1 MSKKAL
7 WIEAIV
13 FLAFIFAFFILNTA
27 LPDREFSEQENRSLQ
42 QRPAFSFDELF
53 SGQYTKDFEAYTT
66 DQFTLRDEWITL
78 KAASELALGK
88 RQNNGMFLCDGG
100 TIIEPYEAPEDGK
113 LEANMEALNKLV
125 ANTDADVYFAL
136 IPGKSDIWA
145 HMLPQNAPRDS
156 EKAAIDYCYSLSDA
170 VNVDIYGKLE
180 EHSSEYIYYRTDHH
194 WTTHGA
200 YLAYEQFCALKGLTP
215 FDPSAEQT
223 VEVPDFYGTHYSAT
237 RFWNAEPDTI
247 TYYSLDNPM
256 TIYQL
261 TGEASFEPV
270 ETVQLMDPD
279 KLETQD
285 KYGAFLHGNNG
296 YSVIEGDGEGSI
308 LVVKDSY
315 GNCFVPYLT
324 KNYAKIGVVD
334 FRDFHYGLDTTI
346 EKEGYDQILILY
358 NFQTFMSDRDVI
370 NLIRPSTLQ

>member
-180 EHSSEYIYYRTDHH
+180 EHSGEYIYYRTDHH
-194 WTTHGA
+194 WTTLGA
-200 YLAYEQFCALKGLTP
+200 YYGFSALAESMGLDCP
-215 FDPSAEQT
+215 DISEYSGRET
-223 VEVPDFYGTHYSAT
+223 VSEEFYGTSWSSSG
-237 RFWNAEPDTI
+237 FSWVEPDSMEIFVTEPEGLEI
-247 TYYSLDNPM
+247 TNYPQGS
-256 TIYQL
+256 
-261 TGEASFEPV
+261 PV
-270 ETVQLMDPD
+270 EGQLYDWSR
-279 KLETQD
+279 LEVKD
-285 KYGAFLHGNNG
+285 KYSFFYGGNTPLLEIETGVEGAPSLL
-296 YSVIEGDGEGSI
+296 I
-308 LVVKDSY
+308 LRDSY
-315 GNCFVPYLT
+315 MDSLSPFLL
-324 KNYAKIGVVD
+324 ASHSRI
-334 FRDFHYGLDTTI
+334 HILDLRYYRASLSDYI
-346 EKEGYDQILILY
+346 AQNGFDDVLVCYSID
-358 NFQTFMSDRDVI
+358 NF
-370 NLIRPSTLQ
+370 STDSNIFLLGR

>member
-194 WTTHGA
+194 WTTLGA
-200 YLAYEQFCALKGLTP
+200 YYGFSALAESMGLDCP
-215 FDPSAEQT
+215 DISEYSGRET
-223 VEVPDFYGTHYSAT
+223 VSEEFYGTSWSSSG
-237 RFWNAEPDTI
+237 FSWVEPDSMEIFVTEPEGLEI
-247 TYYSLDNPM
+247 TNYPQGS
-256 TIYQL
+256 
-261 TGEASFEPV
+261 PV
-270 ETVQLMDPD
+270 EGQLYDWSR
-279 KLETQD
+279 LEVKD
-285 KYGAFLHGNNG
+285 KYSFFYGGNTPLLEIETGVEGAPSLLILRDSYMDSLSPFLLEG
-296 YSVIEGDGEGSI
+296 YSRIHILDLRYYRASLSDYIAQNGFDDVLVCYSI
-308 LVVKDSY
+308 DNFSTDSNIFLL
-315 GNCFVPYLT
+315 G
-324 KNYAKIGVVD
+324 
-334 FRDFHYGLDTTI
+334 R
-346 EKEGYDQILILY
+346 
-358 NFQTFMSDRDVI
+358 
-370 NLIRPSTLQ
+370 

>member
-53 SGQYTKDFEAYTT
+53 SGQYTKDFETYTT

-180 EHSSEYIYYRTDHH
+180 EHSGEYIYYRTDHH
-194 WTTHGA
+194 WTTLGA
-200 YLAYEQFCALKGLTP
+200 YYGFSALAESMGLDCP
-215 FDPSAEQT
+215 DISEYGGRET
-223 VEVPDFYGTHYSAT
+223 VSEEFYGTSWSSSG
-237 RFWNAEPDTI
+237 FSWVEPDSMEIFVTEPEGLEI
-247 TYYSLDNPM
+247 TNYPQGS
-256 TIYQL
+256 
-261 TGEASFEPV
+261 PV
-270 ETVQLMDPD
+270 EGQLYDWSR
-279 KLETQD
+279 LEVKD
-285 KYGAFLHGNNG
+285 KYSFFYGGNTPLLEIETGVEGAPSLL
-296 YSVIEGDGEGSI
+296 I
-308 LVVKDSY
+308 LRDSY
-315 GNCFVPYLT
+315 MDSLSPFLLESYSR
-324 KNYAKIGVVD
+324 I
-334 FRDFHYGLDTTI
+334 HILDLRYYRASLSDYIAQNGFDDVLVCYSIDNFST
-346 EKEGYDQILILY
+346 DSNILLLG
-358 NFQTFMSDRDVI
+358 R
-370 NLIRPSTLQ
+370 

>member
-156 EKAAIDYCYSLSDA
+156 EKAAIDYCYSLSDT
-170 VNVDIYGKLE
+170 VNVDIYGALE
-180 EHSSEYIYYRTDHH
+180 AHSGEYIYYRTDHH
-194 WTTHGA
+194 WTTLGA
-200 YLAYEQFCALKGLTP
+200 YYGFSALAESMGLDCP
-215 FDPSAEQT
+215 DISEYGGRET
-223 VEVPDFYGTHYSAT
+223 VSEEFYGTSWSSSG
-237 RFWNAEPDTI
+237 FSWVEPDSMEIFVTEPEGLEI
-247 TYYSLDNPM
+247 TNYPQGS
-256 TIYQL
+256 
-261 TGEASFEPV
+261 PV
-270 ETVQLMDPD
+270 EGQLYDWSR
-279 KLETQD
+279 LEVKD
-285 KYGAFLHGNNG
+285 KYSFFYGGNTPLLEIETGVEGAPSLLILRDSYMDSLSPFLLEG
-296 YSVIEGDGEGSI
+296 YSRIHILDLRYYRASLSDYIAQNGFDDVLVCYSI
-308 LVVKDSY
+308 DNFSTDSNIFLL
-315 GNCFVPYLT
+315 G
-324 KNYAKIGVVD
+324 
-334 FRDFHYGLDTTI
+334 R
-346 EKEGYDQILILY
+346 
-358 NFQTFMSDRDVI
+358 
-370 NLIRPSTLQ
+370 

>member
-170 VNVDIYGKLE
+170 VNVDIYSALE
-180 EHSSEYIYYRTDHH
+180 AHSSEYVYYRTDHH
-194 WTTHGA
+194 WTTLGA
-200 YLAYEQFCALKGLTP
+200 YYGFSALAESMGLDCP
-215 FDPSAEQT
+215 DISEYGGRET
-223 VEVPDFYGTHYSAT
+223 VSEEFYGTSWSSSG
-237 RFWNAEPDTI
+237 FSWVEPDSMEIFVTEPEGLEI
-247 TYYSLDNPM
+247 TNYPQGS
-256 TIYQL
+256 
-261 TGEASFEPV
+261 PV
-270 ETVQLMDPD
+270 EGQLYDWSR
-279 KLETQD
+279 LEVKD
-285 KYGAFLHGNNG
+285 KYSFFYGGNTPLLE
-296 YSVIEGDGEGSI
+296 IETGVEDAPSLLI
-308 LVVKDSY
+308 LRDSY
-315 GNCFVPYLT
+315 MDSLSPFLLASYSR
-324 KNYAKIGVVD
+324 I
-334 FRDFHYGLDTTI
+334 HILDLRYYRASLSDYI
-346 EKEGYDQILILY
+346 AQNGFDDVLVCYSID
-358 NFQTFMSDRDVI
+358 NF
-370 NLIRPSTLQ
+370 STDSNIFLLGR

>member
-180 EHSSEYIYYRTDHH
+180 EHSGEYIYYRTDHH
-194 WTTHGA
+194 WTTLGA
-200 YLAYEQFCALKGLTP
+200 YYGFSALAESMGLDCP
-215 FDPSAEQT
+215 DISEYGWRET
-223 VEVPDFYGTHYSAT
+223 VSEEFYGTSWSSSG
-237 RFWNAEPDTI
+237 FSWVEPDSMEIFVTEPEGLEI
-247 TYYSLDNPM
+247 TNYPQGS
-256 TIYQL
+256 
-261 TGEASFEPV
+261 PV
-270 ETVQLMDPD
+270 EGQLYDWSR
-279 KLETQD
+279 LEVKD
-285 KYGAFLHGNNG
+285 KYSFFYGGNTPLLE
-296 YSVIEGDGEGSI
+296 IETGVEDAPSLLI
-308 LVVKDSY
+308 LRDSY
-315 GNCFVPYLT
+315 MDSLSPFLLESYSR
-324 KNYAKIGVVD
+324 I
-334 FRDFHYGLDTTI
+334 HILDLRYYRASLSDYI
-346 EKEGYDQILILY
+346 AQNGFDDVLVCYSID
-358 NFQTFMSDRDVI
+358 NF
-370 NLIRPSTLQ
+370 STDSNIFLLGR

>member
-180 EHSSEYIYYRTDHH
+180 EHSGEYIYYRTDHH
-194 WTTHGA
+194 WTTLGA
-200 YLAYEQFCALKGLTP
+200 YYGFSALAESMGLDCP
-215 FDPSAEQT
+215 DISEYGGRET
-223 VEVPDFYGTHYSAT
+223 VSEDFYGTSWSSSG
-237 RFWNAEPDTI
+237 FSWVEPDSMEIFVTEPEGLEI
-247 TYYSLDNPM
+247 TNYPQGS
-256 TIYQL
+256 
-261 TGEASFEPV
+261 PV
-270 ETVQLMDPD
+270 EGQLYDWSR
-279 KLETQD
+279 LEVKD
-285 KYGAFLHGNNG
+285 KYSFFYGGNTPLLEIETGVEGAPSLL
-296 YSVIEGDGEGSI
+296 I
-308 LVVKDSY
+308 LRDSY
-315 GNCFVPYLT
+315 MDSLSPFLLESYSR
-324 KNYAKIGVVD
+324 I
-334 FRDFHYGLDTTI
+334 HILDLRYYRASLSDYI
-346 EKEGYDQILILY
+346 AQNGFDDVLVCYSID
-358 NFQTFMSDRDVI
+358 NF
-370 NLIRPSTLQ
+370 STDSNIFLLGR

>member
-125 ANTDADVYFAL
+125 ANTDAEVYFAL

-194 WTTHGA
+194 WTTLGA
-200 YLAYEQFCALKGLTP
+200 YYGFSALAESMGLDCP
-215 FDPSAEQT
+215 DISEYGGRET
-223 VEVPDFYGTHYSAT
+223 VSEEFYGTSWSSSG
-237 RFWNAEPDTI
+237 FSWVEPDSMEIFVTEPEGLEI
-247 TYYSLDNPM
+247 TNYPQGS
-256 TIYQL
+256 
-261 TGEASFEPV
+261 PV
-270 ETVQLMDPD
+270 EGQLYDWSR
-279 KLETQD
+279 LEVKD
-285 KYGAFLHGNNG
+285 KYSFFYGGNTPLLEIETGVEGAPSLLILRDSYMDSLSPFLLEG
-296 YSVIEGDGEGSI
+296 YSRIHILDLRYYRASLSDYIDQNGFDDVLVCYSI
-308 LVVKDSY
+308 DNFSTDSNIFLL
-315 GNCFVPYLT
+315 G
-324 KNYAKIGVVD
+324 
-334 FRDFHYGLDTTI
+334 R
-346 EKEGYDQILILY
+346 
-358 NFQTFMSDRDVI
+358 
-370 NLIRPSTLQ
+370 

>member
-27 LPDREFSEQENRSLQ
+27 LPHREFSEQENRSLQ

-180 EHSSEYIYYRTDHH
+180 EHSGEYIYYRTDHH
-194 WTTHGA
+194 WTTLGA
-200 YLAYEQFCALKGLTP
+200 YYGFSALAESMGLDCP
-215 FDPSAEQT
+215 DISEYSGRET
-223 VEVPDFYGTHYSAT
+223 VSEEFYGTSWSSSG
-237 RFWNAEPDTI
+237 FSWVEPDSMEIFVMEPEGLEI
-247 TYYSLDNPM
+247 TNYPQGS
-256 TIYQL
+256 
-261 TGEASFEPV
+261 PV
-270 ETVQLMDPD
+270 EGQLYDWSR
-279 KLETQD
+279 LEVKD
-285 KYGAFLHGNNG
+285 KYSFFYGGNTPLLE
-296 YSVIEGDGEGSI
+296 IETGVEDAPSLLI
-308 LVVKDSY
+308 LRDSY
-315 GNCFVPYLT
+315 MDSLSPFLLASYSR
-324 KNYAKIGVVD
+324 I
-334 FRDFHYGLDTTI
+334 HILDLRYYRASLSDYI
-346 EKEGYDQILILY
+346 AQNGFDDVLVCYSID
-358 NFQTFMSDRDVI
+358 NF
-370 NLIRPSTLQ
+370 STDSNIFLLGR

>member
-53 SGQYTKDFEAYTT
+53 SGQYTKDFETYTT

-100 TIIEPYEAPEDGK
+100 AIIEPYEAPEDGK

-180 EHSSEYIYYRTDHH
+180 EHSGEYIYYRTDHH
-194 WTTHGA
+194 WTTLGA
-200 YLAYEQFCALKGLTP
+200 YYGFSALAESMGLDCP
-215 FDPSAEQT
+215 DISEYGGRET
-223 VEVPDFYGTHYSAT
+223 VSEEFYGTSWSSSG
-237 RFWNAEPDTI
+237 FSWVEPDSMEIFVTEPEGLEI
-247 TYYSLDNPM
+247 TNYPQGS
-256 TIYQL
+256 
-261 TGEASFEPV
+261 PV
-270 ETVQLMDPD
+270 EGQLYDWSR
-279 KLETQD
+279 LEVKD
-285 KYGAFLHGNNG
+285 KYSFFYGGNTPLLE
-296 YSVIEGDGEGSI
+296 IETGVEDAPSLLI
-308 LVVKDSY
+308 LRDSY
-315 GNCFVPYLT
+315 MDSLSPFLLASYSR
-324 KNYAKIGVVD
+324 I
-334 FRDFHYGLDTTI
+334 HILDLRYYRASLSDYI
-346 EKEGYDQILILY
+346 AQNGFDDVLVCYSID
-358 NFQTFMSDRDVI
+358 NF
-370 NLIRPSTLQ
+370 STDSNIFLLGR

>member
-42 QRPAFSFDELF
+42 QRPPFSFDELF

-170 VNVDIYGKLE
+170 VNVDIYSALE
-180 EHSSEYIYYRTDHH
+180 AHSSEYVYYRTDHH
-194 WTTHGA
+194 WTTLGA
-200 YLAYEQFCALKGLTP
+200 YYGFSALAESMGLDCP
-215 FDPSAEQT
+215 DICEYGGRET
-223 VEVPDFYGTHYSAT
+223 VSEEFYGTSWSSSG
-237 RFWNAEPDTI
+237 FSWVEPDSMEIFVTEPEGLEI
-247 TYYSLDNPM
+247 TNYPQGS
-256 TIYQL
+256 
-261 TGEASFEPV
+261 PV
-270 ETVQLMDPD
+270 EGQLYDWSR
-279 KLETQD
+279 LEVKD
-285 KYGAFLHGNNG
+285 KYSFFYGGNTPLLE
-296 YSVIEGDGEGSI
+296 IETGVEDAPSLLI
-308 LVVKDSY
+308 LRDSY
-315 GNCFVPYLT
+315 MDSLSPFLLASYSR
-324 KNYAKIGVVD
+324 I
-334 FRDFHYGLDTTI
+334 HILDLRYYRASLSDYI
-346 EKEGYDQILILY
+346 AQNGFDDVLVCYSID
-358 NFQTFMSDRDVI
+358 NF
-370 NLIRPSTLQ
+370 STDSNIFLLGR

>member
-136 IPGKSDIWA
+136 IPGKSDILA

-180 EHSSEYIYYRTDHH
+180 EHSGEYIYYRTDHH
-194 WTTHGA
+194 WTTLGA
-200 YLAYEQFCALKGLTP
+200 YYGFSALAESMGLDCP
-215 FDPSAEQT
+215 DISEYSGRET
-223 VEVPDFYGTHYSAT
+223 VSEEFYGTSWSSSG
-237 RFWNAEPDTI
+237 FSWVEPDSMEIFVTEPEGLEI
-247 TYYSLDNPM
+247 TNYPQGS
-256 TIYQL
+256 
-261 TGEASFEPV
+261 PV
-270 ETVQLMDPD
+270 EGQLYDWSR
-279 KLETQD
+279 LEVKD
-285 KYGAFLHGNNG
+285 KYSFFYGGNTPLLE
-296 YSVIEGDGEGSI
+296 IETGVEDAPSLLI
-308 LVVKDSY
+308 LRDSY
-315 GNCFVPYLT
+315 MDSLSPFLLESYSR
-324 KNYAKIGVVD
+324 I
-334 FRDFHYGLDTTI
+334 HILDLRYYRASLSDYI
-346 EKEGYDQILILY
+346 AQNGFDDVLVCYSID
-358 NFQTFMSDRDVI
+358 NF
-370 NLIRPSTLQ
+370 STDSNIFLLGR

>member
-53 SGQYTKDFEAYTT
+53 SGQYTKDFETYTT

-180 EHSSEYIYYRTDHH
+180 EHSGEYIYYRTDHH
-194 WTTHGA
+194 WTTLGA
-200 YLAYEQFCALKGLTP
+200 YYGFSALAESMGLDCP
-215 FDPSAEQT
+215 DISEYSGRET
-223 VEVPDFYGTHYSAT
+223 VSEEFYGTSWSSSG
-237 RFWNAEPDTI
+237 FSWVEPDSMEIFVTEPEGLEI
-247 TYYSLDNPM
+247 TNYPQGS
-256 TIYQL
+256 
-261 TGEASFEPV
+261 PV
-270 ETVQLMDPD
+270 EGQLYDWSR
-279 KLETQD
+279 LEVKD
-285 KYGAFLHGNNG
+285 KYSFFYGGNTPLLEIETGVEGAPSLL
-296 YSVIEGDGEGSI
+296 I
-308 LVVKDSY
+308 LRDSY
-315 GNCFVPYLT
+315 MDSLSPFLLASYSR
-324 KNYAKIGVVD
+324 I
-334 FRDFHYGLDTTI
+334 HILDLRYYRASLSDYI
-346 EKEGYDQILILY
+346 AQNGFDDVLVCYSID
-358 NFQTFMSDRDVI
+358 NF
-370 NLIRPSTLQ
+370 STDSNIFLLGR

>member
-53 SGQYTKDFEAYTT
+53 FSGDYTSKFETYTT

-194 WTTHGA
+194 WTTLGA
-200 YLAYEQFCALKGLTP
+200 YYGFSALAESMGLDCP
-215 FDPSAEQT
+215 DISEYGGRET
-223 VEVPDFYGTHYSAT
+223 VSEEFYGTSWSSSG
-237 RFWNAEPDTI
+237 FSWVEPDSMEIFVTEPEGLEI
-247 TYYSLDNPM
+247 TNYPQGS
-256 TIYQL
+256 
-261 TGEASFEPV
+261 PV
-270 ETVQLMDPD
+270 EGQLYDWSR
-279 KLETQD
+279 LEVKD
-285 KYGAFLHGNNG
+285 KYSFFYGGNTPLLEIETGVEGAPSLL
-296 YSVIEGDGEGSI
+296 I
-308 LVVKDSY
+308 LRDSY
-315 GNCFVPYLT
+315 MDSLSPFLLESYSR
-324 KNYAKIGVVD
+324 I
-334 FRDFHYGLDTTI
+334 HILDLRYYRASLSDYI
-346 EKEGYDQILILY
+346 DQNGFDDVLVCYSID
-358 NFQTFMSDRDVI
+358 NF
-370 NLIRPSTLQ
+370 STDSNIFLLGR

>member
-180 EHSSEYIYYRTDHH
+180 EHSGEYIYYRTDHH
-194 WTTHGA
+194 WTTLGA
-200 YLAYEQFCALKGLTP
+200 YYGFSALAESMGLDCP
-215 FDPSAEQT
+215 DISEYSGRET
-223 VEVPDFYGTHYSAT
+223 VSEEFYGTSWSSSG
-237 RFWNAEPDTI
+237 FSWVEPDSMEIFVTEPEGLEI
-247 TYYSLDNPM
+247 TNYPQGS
-256 TIYQL
+256 
-261 TGEASFEPV
+261 PV
-270 ETVQLMDPD
+270 EGQLYDWSR
-279 KLETQD
+279 LEVKD
-285 KYGAFLHGNNG
+285 KYSFFYGGNTPLLE
-296 YSVIEGDGEGSI
+296 IETGVEDAPSLLI
-308 LVVKDSY
+308 LRDSY
-315 GNCFVPYLT
+315 MDSLSPFLLESYSR
-324 KNYAKIGVVD
+324 I
-334 FRDFHYGLDTTI
+334 HILDLRYYRASLSDYI
-346 EKEGYDQILILY
+346 AQNGFDDVLVCYSID
-358 NFQTFMSDRDVI
+358 NF
-370 NLIRPSTLQ
+370 STDSNIFLLGR

>member
-42 QRPAFSFDELF
+42 QRPPFSFDELF
-53 SGQYTKDFEAYTT
+53 SGQYTKDFETYTT

-180 EHSSEYIYYRTDHH
+180 EHSGEYIYYRTDHH
-194 WTTHGA
+194 WTTLGA
-200 YLAYEQFCALKGLTP
+200 YYGFSALAESMGLDCP
-215 FDPSAEQT
+215 DISEYSGRET
-223 VEVPDFYGTHYSAT
+223 VSEEFYGTSWSSSG
-237 RFWNAEPDTI
+237 FSWVEPDSMEIFVTEPEGLEI
-247 TYYSLDNPM
+247 TNYPQGS
-256 TIYQL
+256 
-261 TGEASFEPV
+261 PV
-270 ETVQLMDPD
+270 EGQLYDWSR
-279 KLETQD
+279 LEVKD
-285 KYGAFLHGNNG
+285 KYSFFYGGNTPLLE
-296 YSVIEGDGEGSI
+296 IETGVEDAPSLLI
-308 LVVKDSY
+308 LRDSY
-315 GNCFVPYLT
+315 MDSLSPFLLESYSR
-324 KNYAKIGVVD
+324 I
-334 FRDFHYGLDTTI
+334 HILDLRYYRASLSDYI
-346 EKEGYDQILILY
+346 AQNGFDDVLVCYSID
-358 NFQTFMSDRDVI
+358 NF
-370 NLIRPSTLQ
+370 STDSNIFLLGR

>member
-53 SGQYTKDFEAYTT
+53 SGQYTKDFETYTT

-180 EHSSEYIYYRTDHH
+180 EHSGEYIYYRTDHH
-194 WTTHGA
+194 WTTLGA
-200 YLAYEQFCALKGLTP
+200 YYGFSALAESMGLDCP
-215 FDPSAEQT
+215 DISEYGGRET
-223 VEVPDFYGTHYSAT
+223 VSEEFYGTSWSSSG
-237 RFWNAEPDTI
+237 FSWVEPDSMEIFVTEPEGLEI
-247 TYYSLDNPM
+247 TNYPQGS
-256 TIYQL
+256 
-261 TGEASFEPV
+261 PV
-270 ETVQLMDPD
+270 EGQLYDWSR
-279 KLETQD
+279 LEVKD
-285 KYGAFLHGNNG
+285 KYSFFYGGNTPLLEIETGVEGAPSLL
-296 YSVIEGDGEGSI
+296 I
-308 LVVKDSY
+308 LRDSY
-315 GNCFVPYLT
+315 MDSLSPFLLASYSRIHILDLRYYRASLSDYIAQNG
-324 KNYAKIGVVD
+324 
-334 FRDFHYGLDTTI
+334 FHDVLVCYSID
-346 EKEGYDQILILY
+346 
-358 NFQTFMSDRDVI
+358 NF
-370 NLIRPSTLQ
+370 STDSNIFLLGR

>member
-42 QRPAFSFDELF
+42 QRPPFSFDELF
-53 SGQYTKDFEAYTT
+53 SGQYTKDFETYTT

-180 EHSSEYIYYRTDHH
+180 EHSGEYIYYRTDHH
-194 WTTHGA
+194 WTTLGA
-200 YLAYEQFCALKGLTP
+200 YYGFSALAESMGLDCP
-215 FDPSAEQT
+215 DISEYSGRET
-223 VEVPDFYGTHYSAT
+223 VSEEFYGTSWSSSG
-237 RFWNAEPDTI
+237 FSWVEPDSMEIFVTEPEGLEI
-247 TYYSLDNPM
+247 TNYPQGS
-256 TIYQL
+256 
-261 TGEASFEPV
+261 PV
-270 ETVQLMDPD
+270 EGQLYDWSR
-279 KLETQD
+279 LEVKD
-285 KYGAFLHGNNG
+285 KYSFFYGGNTPLLEIETGVEGAPSLL
-296 YSVIEGDGEGSI
+296 I
-308 LVVKDSY
+308 LRDSY
-315 GNCFVPYLT
+315 MDSLSPFLLASYSR
-324 KNYAKIGVVD
+324 I
-334 FRDFHYGLDTTI
+334 HILDLRYYRASLSDYI
-346 EKEGYDQILILY
+346 AQNGFDDVLVCYSID
-358 NFQTFMSDRDVI
+358 NF
-370 NLIRPSTLQ
+370 STDSNIFLLGR

>member
-42 QRPAFSFDELF
+42 QRPVFSFDELF

-194 WTTHGA
+194 WTTLGA
-200 YLAYEQFCALKGLTP
+200 YYGFSALAESMGLDCP
-215 FDPSAEQT
+215 DISEYGGRET
-223 VEVPDFYGTHYSAT
+223 VSEEFYGTSWSSSG
-237 RFWNAEPDTI
+237 FSWVEPDSMEIFVTEPEGLEI
-247 TYYSLDNPM
+247 TNYPQGS
-256 TIYQL
+256 
-261 TGEASFEPV
+261 PV
-270 ETVQLMDPD
+270 EGQLYDWSR
-279 KLETQD
+279 LEVKD
-285 KYGAFLHGNNG
+285 KYSFFYGGNTPLLE
-296 YSVIEGDGEGSI
+296 IETGVEDAPSLLI
-308 LVVKDSY
+308 LRDSY
-315 GNCFVPYLT
+315 MDSLSPFLLASYSR
-324 KNYAKIGVVD
+324 I
-334 FRDFHYGLDTTI
+334 HILDLRYYRASLSDYI
-346 EKEGYDQILILY
+346 AQNGFDDVLVCYSID
-358 NFQTFMSDRDVI
+358 NF
-370 NLIRPSTLQ
+370 STDSNIFLLGR

>member
-156 EKAAIDYCYSLSDA
+156 EKAAIDYC
-170 VNVDIYGKLE
+170 
-180 EHSSEYIYYRTDHH
+180 
-194 WTTHGA
+194 
-200 YLAYEQFCALKGLTP
+200 
-215 FDPSAEQT
+215 
-223 VEVPDFYGTHYSAT
+223 
-237 RFWNAEPDTI
+237 
-247 TYYSLDNPM
+247 
-256 TIYQL
+256 
-261 TGEASFEPV
+261 
-270 ETVQLMDPD
+270 
-279 KLETQD
+279 
-285 KYGAFLHGNNG
+285 
-296 YSVIEGDGEGSI
+296 
-308 LVVKDSY
+308 
-315 GNCFVPYLT
+315 
-324 KNYAKIGVVD
+324 
-334 FRDFHYGLDTTI
+334 
-346 EKEGYDQILILY
+346 
-358 NFQTFMSDRDVI
+358 
-370 NLIRPSTLQ
+370 

>member
-100 TIIEPYEAPEDGK
+100 TIIEPYEAPEDDK

-180 EHSSEYIYYRTDHH
+180 EHSGEYIYYRTDHH
-194 WTTHGA
+194 WTTLGA
-200 YLAYEQFCALKGLTP
+200 YYGFSALAESMGLDCP
-215 FDPSAEQT
+215 DISEYGGRET
-223 VEVPDFYGTHYSAT
+223 VSEEFYGTSWSSSG
-237 RFWNAEPDTI
+237 FSWVEPDSMEIFVTEPEGLEI
-247 TYYSLDNPM
+247 TNYPQGS
-256 TIYQL
+256 
-261 TGEASFEPV
+261 PV
-270 ETVQLMDPD
+270 EGQLYDWSR
-279 KLETQD
+279 LEVKD
-285 KYGAFLHGNNG
+285 KYSFFYGGNTPLLE
-296 YSVIEGDGEGSI
+296 IETGVEDAPSLLI
-308 LVVKDSY
+308 LRDSY
-315 GNCFVPYLT
+315 MDSLSPFLLASYSR
-324 KNYAKIGVVD
+324 I
-334 FRDFHYGLDTTI
+334 HILDLRYYRASLSDYI
-346 EKEGYDQILILY
+346 AQNGFDDVLVCYSID
-358 NFQTFMSDRDVI
+358 NF
-370 NLIRPSTLQ
+370 STDSNIFLLGR

>member
-180 EHSSEYIYYRTDHH
+180 EHSSEYVYYRTDHH
-194 WTTHGA
+194 WTTLGA
-200 YLAYEQFCALKGLTP
+200 YYGFSALAESMGLDCP
-215 FDPSAEQT
+215 DISEYSGRET
-223 VEVPDFYGTHYSAT
+223 VSEEFYGTSWSSSG
-237 RFWNAEPDTI
+237 FSWVEPDSMEIFVTEPEGLEI
-247 TYYSLDNPM
+247 TNYPQGS
-256 TIYQL
+256 
-261 TGEASFEPV
+261 PV
-270 ETVQLMDPD
+270 EGQLYDWSR
-279 KLETQD
+279 LEVKD
-285 KYGAFLHGNNG
+285 KYSFFYGGNTPLLEIETGVEGAPSLLILRDSYMDSLSPFLLEG
-296 YSVIEGDGEGSI
+296 YSRIHILDLRYYRASLSDYIAQNGFDDVLVCYSI
-308 LVVKDSY
+308 DNFSTDSNIFLL
-315 GNCFVPYLT
+315 G
-324 KNYAKIGVVD
+324 
-334 FRDFHYGLDTTI
+334 R
-346 EKEGYDQILILY
+346 
-358 NFQTFMSDRDVI
+358 
-370 NLIRPSTLQ
+370 

>member
-194 WTTHGA
+194 WTTLGA
-200 YLAYEQFCALKGLTP
+200 YYGFSALAESMGLDCP
-215 FDPSAEQT
+215 DISEYSGRET
-223 VEVPDFYGTHYSAT
+223 VSEEFYGTSWSSSG
-237 RFWNAEPDTI
+237 FSWVEPDSMEIFVTEPEGLEI
-247 TYYSLDNPM
+247 TNYPQGS
-256 TIYQL
+256 
-261 TGEASFEPV
+261 PV
-270 ETVQLMDPD
+270 EGQLYDWSR
-279 KLETQD
+279 LEVKD
-285 KYGAFLHGNNG
+285 KYSFFYGGNTPLLEIETGVEGAPSLL
-296 YSVIEGDGEGSI
+296 I
-308 LVVKDSY
+308 LRDSY
-315 GNCFVPYLT
+315 MDSLSPFLLESYSR
-324 KNYAKIGVVD
+324 I
-334 FRDFHYGLDTTI
+334 HILDLRYYRASLSDYI
-346 EKEGYDQILILY
+346 DQNGFDDVLVCYSID
-358 NFQTFMSDRDVI
+358 NF
-370 NLIRPSTLQ
+370 STDSNIFLLGR

>member
-42 QRPAFSFDELF
+42 QRPPFSFDELF
-53 SGQYTKDFEAYTT
+53 SGQYTKDFETYTT

-180 EHSSEYIYYRTDHH
+180 EHSGEYIYYRTDHH
-194 WTTHGA
+194 WTTLGA
-200 YLAYEQFCALKGLTP
+200 YYGFSALAESMGLDCP
-215 FDPSAEQT
+215 DISEYGGRET
-223 VEVPDFYGTHYSAT
+223 VSEEFYGTSWSSSG
-237 RFWNAEPDTI
+237 FSWVEPDSMEIFVTEPEGLEI
-247 TYYSLDNPM
+247 TNYPQGS
-256 TIYQL
+256 
-261 TGEASFEPV
+261 PV
-270 ETVQLMDPD
+270 EGQLYDWSR
-279 KLETQD
+279 LEVKD
-285 KYGAFLHGNNG
+285 KYSFFYGGNTPLLE
-296 YSVIEGDGEGSI
+296 IETGVEDAPSLLI
-308 LVVKDSY
+308 LRDSY
-315 GNCFVPYLT
+315 MDSLSPFLLASYSR
-324 KNYAKIGVVD
+324 I
-334 FRDFHYGLDTTI
+334 HILDLRYYRASLSDYI
-346 EKEGYDQILILY
+346 AQNGFDDVLVCYSID
-358 NFQTFMSDRDVI
+358 NF
-370 NLIRPSTLQ
+370 STDSNIFLLGR

>member
-88 RQNNGMFLCDGG
+88 QQNNGMFLCDGG

-180 EHSSEYIYYRTDHH
+180 EHSGEYIYYRTDHH
-194 WTTHGA
+194 WTTLGA
-200 YLAYEQFCALKGLTP
+200 YYGFSALAESMGLDCP
-215 FDPSAEQT
+215 DISEYSGRET
-223 VEVPDFYGTHYSAT
+223 VSEEFYGTSWSSSG
-237 RFWNAEPDTI
+237 FSWVEPDSMEIFVTEPEGLEI
-247 TYYSLDNPM
+247 TNYPQGS
-256 TIYQL
+256 
-261 TGEASFEPV
+261 PV
-270 ETVQLMDPD
+270 EGQLYDWSR
-279 KLETQD
+279 LEVKD
-285 KYGAFLHGNNG
+285 KYSFFYGGNTPLLEIETGVEGAPSLL
-296 YSVIEGDGEGSI
+296 I
-308 LVVKDSY
+308 LRDSY
-315 GNCFVPYLT
+315 MDSLSPFLLESHSR
-324 KNYAKIGVVD
+324 I
-334 FRDFHYGLDTTI
+334 HILDLRYYRASLSDYI
-346 EKEGYDQILILY
+346 DQNGFDDVLVCYSID
-358 NFQTFMSDRDVI
+358 NF
-370 NLIRPSTLQ
+370 STDSNIFLLGR

>member
-42 QRPAFSFDELF
+42 QRPPFSFDELF

-180 EHSSEYIYYRTDHH
+180 EHSGEYIYYRTDHH
-194 WTTHGA
+194 WTTLGA
-200 YLAYEQFCALKGLTP
+200 YYGFSALAESMGLDCP
-215 FDPSAEQT
+215 DISEYGGRET
-223 VEVPDFYGTHYSAT
+223 VSEEFYGTSWSSSG
-237 RFWNAEPDTI
+237 FSWVEPDSMEIFVTEPEGLEI
-247 TYYSLDNPM
+247 TNYPQGS
-256 TIYQL
+256 
-261 TGEASFEPV
+261 PV
-270 ETVQLMDPD
+270 EGQLYDWSR
-279 KLETQD
+279 LEVKD
-285 KYGAFLHGNNG
+285 KYSFFYGGNTPLLE
-296 YSVIEGDGEGSI
+296 IETGVEDAPSLLI
-308 LVVKDSY
+308 LRDSY
-315 GNCFVPYLT
+315 MDSLSPFLLASYSR
-324 KNYAKIGVVD
+324 I
-334 FRDFHYGLDTTI
+334 HILDLRYYRASLSDYI
-346 EKEGYDQILILY
+346 AQNGFDDVLVCYSID
-358 NFQTFMSDRDVI
+358 NF
-370 NLIRPSTLQ
+370 STDSNIFLLGR

>member
-170 VNVDIYGKLE
+170 VNVDIYGALE
-180 EHSSEYIYYRTDHH
+180 AHSGEYIYYRTDHH
-194 WTTHGA
+194 WTTLGA
-200 YLAYEQFCALKGLTP
+200 YYGFSALAESMGLDCP
-215 FDPSAEQT
+215 DISEYSGRET
-223 VEVPDFYGTHYSAT
+223 VSEEFYGTSWSSSG
-237 RFWNAEPDTI
+237 FSWVEPDSMEIFVTEPEGLEI
-247 TYYSLDNPM
+247 TNYPQGS
-256 TIYQL
+256 
-261 TGEASFEPV
+261 PV
-270 ETVQLMDPD
+270 EGQLYDWSR
-279 KLETQD
+279 LEVKD
-285 KYGAFLHGNNG
+285 KYSFFYGGNTPLLEIETGVEGAPSLL
-296 YSVIEGDGEGSI
+296 I
-308 LVVKDSY
+308 LRDSY
-315 GNCFVPYLT
+315 MDSLSPFLLESHSR
-324 KNYAKIGVVD
+324 I
-334 FRDFHYGLDTTI
+334 HILDLRYYRASLSDYI
-346 EKEGYDQILILY
+346 AQNGFDDVLVCYSID
-358 NFQTFMSDRDVI
+358 NFFTDSNIFLLGR
-370 NLIRPSTLQ
+370 

>member
-42 QRPAFSFDELF
+42 QRPPFSFDELF
-53 SGQYTKDFEAYTT
+53 SGQYTKDFGAYTT

-194 WTTHGA
+194 WTTLGA
-200 YLAYEQFCALKGLTP
+200 YYGFSALAESMGLDCP
-215 FDPSAEQT
+215 DISEYGGRET
-223 VEVPDFYGTHYSAT
+223 VSEDFYGTSWSSSG
-237 RFWNAEPDTI
+237 FSWVEPDSMEIFVTEPEGLEI
-247 TYYSLDNPM
+247 TNYPQGS
-256 TIYQL
+256 
-261 TGEASFEPV
+261 PV
-270 ETVQLMDPD
+270 EGQLYDWSR
-279 KLETQD
+279 LEVKD
-285 KYGAFLHGNNG
+285 KYSFFYGGNTPLLE
-296 YSVIEGDGEGSI
+296 IETGVEDAPSLLI
-308 LVVKDSY
+308 LRDSY
-315 GNCFVPYLT
+315 MDSLSPFLLESYSR
-324 KNYAKIGVVD
+324 I
-334 FRDFHYGLDTTI
+334 HILDLRYYRASLSDYI
-346 EKEGYDQILILY
+346 AQNGFDDVLVCYSID
-358 NFQTFMSDRDVI
+358 NF
-370 NLIRPSTLQ
+370 STDSNIFLLGR

>member
-180 EHSSEYIYYRTDHH
+180 EHSGEYIYYRTDHH
-194 WTTHGA
+194 WTTLGA
-200 YLAYEQFCALKGLTP
+200 YYGFSALAESMGLDCP
-215 FDPSAEQT
+215 DISEYGGRET
-223 VEVPDFYGTHYSAT
+223 VSEEFYGTSWSSSG
-237 RFWNAEPDTI
+237 FSWVEPDSMEIFVTEPEGLEI
-247 TYYSLDNPM
+247 TNYPQGS
-256 TIYQL
+256 
-261 TGEASFEPV
+261 PV
-270 ETVQLMDPD
+270 EGQLYDWRR
-279 KLETQD
+279 LEVKD
-285 KYGAFLHGNNG
+285 KYSFFYGGNTPLLEIETGVEGAPSLL
-296 YSVIEGDGEGSI
+296 I
-308 LVVKDSY
+308 LRDSY
-315 GNCFVPYLT
+315 MDSLSPFLLESYSR
-324 KNYAKIGVVD
+324 I
-334 FRDFHYGLDTTI
+334 HILDLRYYRASLSDYI
-346 EKEGYDQILILY
+346 AQNGFDDVLVCYSID
-358 NFQTFMSDRDVI
+358 NF
-370 NLIRPSTLQ
+370 STDSNIFLLGR

>member
-42 QRPAFSFDELF
+42 QRPPFSFDELF

-180 EHSSEYIYYRTDHH
+180 EHSGEYIYYRTDHH
-194 WTTHGA
+194 WTTLGA
-200 YLAYEQFCALKGLTP
+200 YYGFSALAESMGLDCP
-215 FDPSAEQT
+215 DISEYGGRET
-223 VEVPDFYGTHYSAT
+223 VSEEFYGTSWSSSG
-237 RFWNAEPDTI
+237 FSWVEPDSMEIFVTEPEGLEI
-247 TYYSLDNPM
+247 TNYPQGS
-256 TIYQL
+256 
-261 TGEASFEPV
+261 PV
-270 ETVQLMDPD
+270 EGQLYDWSR
-279 KLETQD
+279 LEVKD
-285 KYGAFLHGNNG
+285 KYSFFYGGNTPLLEIETGVEGAPSLL
-296 YSVIEGDGEGSI
+296 I
-308 LVVKDSY
+308 LRDSY
-315 GNCFVPYLT
+315 MDSLSPFLLESYSR
-324 KNYAKIGVVD
+324 I
-334 FRDFHYGLDTTI
+334 HILDLRYYRASLSDYI
-346 EKEGYDQILILY
+346 AQNGFDDVLVCYSID
-358 NFQTFMSDRDVI
+358 NF
-370 NLIRPSTLQ
+370 STDSNIFLLGR

>member
-42 QRPAFSFDELF
+42 QRPPFSFDELF

-180 EHSSEYIYYRTDHH
+180 EHSGEYIYYRTDHH
-194 WTTHGA
+194 WTTLGA
-200 YLAYEQFCALKGLTP
+200 YYGFSALAESMGLDCP
-215 FDPSAEQT
+215 DISEYGGRET
-223 VEVPDFYGTHYSAT
+223 VSEEFYGTSWSSSG
-237 RFWNAEPDTI
+237 FSWVEPDSMEIFVTEPEGLEI
-247 TYYSLDNPM
+247 TNYPQGS
-256 TIYQL
+256 
-261 TGEASFEPV
+261 PV
-270 ETVQLMDPD
+270 EGQLYDWSR
-279 KLETQD
+279 LEVKD
-285 KYGAFLHGNNG
+285 KYSFFYGGNTPLLEIETGVEGAPSLLILRDSYMDSLSPFLLEG
-296 YSVIEGDGEGSI
+296 YSRIHILDLRYYRASLSDYIDQNGFDDVLVCYSI
-308 LVVKDSY
+308 DNFSTDSNIFLL
-315 GNCFVPYLT
+315 G
-324 KNYAKIGVVD
+324 
-334 FRDFHYGLDTTI
+334 R
-346 EKEGYDQILILY
+346 
-358 NFQTFMSDRDVI
+358 
-370 NLIRPSTLQ
+370 

>member
-7 WIEAIV
+7 WIEAIL

-100 TIIEPYEAPEDGK
+100 TIIESYEAPEDGK

-170 VNVDIYGKLE
+170 VNVDIYGALE
-180 EHSSEYIYYRTDHH
+180 AHSGEYIYYRTDHH
-194 WTTHGA
+194 WTTLGA
-200 YLAYEQFCALKGLTP
+200 YYGFSALAESMGLDCP
-215 FDPSAEQT
+215 DISEYGGRET
-223 VEVPDFYGTHYSAT
+223 VSEEFYGTSWSSSG
-237 RFWNAEPDTI
+237 FSWVEPDSMEIFVTEPEGLEI
-247 TYYSLDNPM
+247 TNYPQGS
-256 TIYQL
+256 
-261 TGEASFEPV
+261 PV
-270 ETVQLMDPD
+270 EGQLYDWSR
-279 KLETQD
+279 LEVKD
-285 KYGAFLHGNNG
+285 KYSFFYGGNTPLLEIETGVEGAPSLL
-296 YSVIEGDGEGSI
+296 I
-308 LVVKDSY
+308 LRDSY
-315 GNCFVPYLT
+315 MDSLSPFLLESYSR
-324 KNYAKIGVVD
+324 I
-334 FRDFHYGLDTTI
+334 HILDLRYYRASLSDYI
-346 EKEGYDQILILY
+346 AQNGFDDVLVCYSID
-358 NFQTFMSDRDVI
+358 NF
-370 NLIRPSTLQ
+370 STDSNIFLLGR

>member
-42 QRPAFSFDELF
+42 QRPPFSFDELF
-53 SGQYTKDFEAYTT
+53 SGQYTKDFETYTT

-194 WTTHGA
+194 WTTLGA
-200 YLAYEQFCALKGLTP
+200 YYGFSALAESMGLDCP
-215 FDPSAEQT
+215 DISEYSGRET
-223 VEVPDFYGTHYSAT
+223 VSEEFYGTSWSSSG
-237 RFWNAEPDTI
+237 FSWVEPDSMEIFVTEPEGLEI
-247 TYYSLDNPM
+247 TNYPQGS
-256 TIYQL
+256 
-261 TGEASFEPV
+261 PV
-270 ETVQLMDPD
+270 EGQLYDWSR
-279 KLETQD
+279 LEVKD
-285 KYGAFLHGNNG
+285 KYSFFYGGNTPLLEIETGVEGAPSLLILRDSYMDSLSPFLLEG
-296 YSVIEGDGEGSI
+296 YSRIHILDLRYYRASLSDYIAQNGFDDVLVCYSI
-308 LVVKDSY
+308 DNFSTDSNIFLL
-315 GNCFVPYLT
+315 G
-324 KNYAKIGVVD
+324 
-334 FRDFHYGLDTTI
+334 R
-346 EKEGYDQILILY
+346 
-358 NFQTFMSDRDVI
+358 
-370 NLIRPSTLQ
+370 

>member
-42 QRPAFSFDELF
+42 QRPPFSFDELF

-180 EHSSEYIYYRTDHH
+180 EHSGEYIYYRTDHH
-194 WTTHGA
+194 WTTLGA
-200 YLAYEQFCALKGLTP
+200 YYGFSALAESMGLDCP
-215 FDPSAEQT
+215 DISEYSGRET
-223 VEVPDFYGTHYSAT
+223 VSEEFYGTSWSSSG
-237 RFWNAEPDTI
+237 FSWVEPDSMEIFVTEPEGLEI
-247 TYYSLDNPM
+247 TNYPQGS
-256 TIYQL
+256 
-261 TGEASFEPV
+261 PV
-270 ETVQLMDPD
+270 EGQLYDWSR
-279 KLETQD
+279 LEVKD
-285 KYGAFLHGNNG
+285 KYSFFYGGNTPLLEIETGVEGAPSLLILRDSYMDSLSPFLLEG
-296 YSVIEGDGEGSI
+296 YSRIHILDLRYYRASLSDYIAQNGFDDVLVCYSI
-308 LVVKDSY
+308 DNFSTDSNIFLL
-315 GNCFVPYLT
+315 G
-324 KNYAKIGVVD
+324 
-334 FRDFHYGLDTTI
+334 R
-346 EKEGYDQILILY
+346 
-358 NFQTFMSDRDVI
+358 
-370 NLIRPSTLQ
+370 

>member
-42 QRPAFSFDELF
+42 QRPPFSFDELF

-180 EHSSEYIYYRTDHH
+180 EHSGEYIYYRTDHH
-194 WTTHGA
+194 WTTLGA
-200 YLAYEQFCALKGLTP
+200 YYGFSALAESMGLDCP
-215 FDPSAEQT
+215 DISEYGGRET
-223 VEVPDFYGTHYSAT
+223 VSEEFYGTSWSSSG
-237 RFWNAEPDTI
+237 FSWVEPDSMEIFVTEPEGLEI
-247 TYYSLDNPM
+247 TNYPQGS
-256 TIYQL
+256 
-261 TGEASFEPV
+261 PV
-270 ETVQLMDPD
+270 EGQLYDWSR
-279 KLETQD
+279 LEVKD
-285 KYGAFLHGNNG
+285 KYSFFYGGNTPLLE
-296 YSVIEGDGEGSI
+296 IETGVEDAPSLLI
-308 LVVKDSY
+308 LRDSY
-315 GNCFVPYLT
+315 MDSLSPFLLESYSR
-324 KNYAKIGVVD
+324 I
-334 FRDFHYGLDTTI
+334 HILDLRYYRASLSDYI
-346 EKEGYDQILILY
+346 AQNGFDDVLVCYSID
-358 NFQTFMSDRDVI
+358 NF
-370 NLIRPSTLQ
+370 STDSNIFLLGR

>member
-42 QRPAFSFDELF
+42 QRPPFSFDELF

-145 HMLPQNAPRDS
+145 HMLTQNAPRDS

-180 EHSSEYIYYRTDHH
+180 EHSGEYIYYRTDHH
-194 WTTHGA
+194 WTTLGA
-200 YLAYEQFCALKGLTP
+200 YYGFSALAESMGLDCP
-215 FDPSAEQT
+215 DISEYGGRET
-223 VEVPDFYGTHYSAT
+223 VSEEFYGTSWSSSG
-237 RFWNAEPDTI
+237 FSWVEPDSMEIFVTEPEGLEI
-247 TYYSLDNPM
+247 TNYPQGS
-256 TIYQL
+256 
-261 TGEASFEPV
+261 PV
-270 ETVQLMDPD
+270 EGQLYDWSR
-279 KLETQD
+279 LEVKD
-285 KYGAFLHGNNG
+285 KYSFFYGGNTPLLEIETGVEGAPSLL
-296 YSVIEGDGEGSI
+296 I
-308 LVVKDSY
+308 LRDSY
-315 GNCFVPYLT
+315 MDSLSPFLLESYSR
-324 KNYAKIGVVD
+324 I
-334 FRDFHYGLDTTI
+334 HILDLRYYRASLSDYI
-346 EKEGYDQILILY
+346 AQNGFDDVLVCYSID
-358 NFQTFMSDRDVI
+358 NF
-370 NLIRPSTLQ
+370 STDSNIFLLGR

>member
-42 QRPAFSFDELF
+42 QRPPFSFDELF

-180 EHSSEYIYYRTDHH
+180 EHSGEYIYYRTDRH
-194 WTTHGA
+194 WTTLGA
-200 YLAYEQFCALKGLTP
+200 YYGFSALAESMGLDCP
-215 FDPSAEQT
+215 DISEYSGRET
-223 VEVPDFYGTHYSAT
+223 VSEEFYGTSWSSSG
-237 RFWNAEPDTI
+237 FSWVEPDSMEIFVTEPEGLEI
-247 TYYSLDNPM
+247 TNYPQGS
-256 TIYQL
+256 
-261 TGEASFEPV
+261 PV
-270 ETVQLMDPD
+270 EGQLYDWSR
-279 KLETQD
+279 LEVKD
-285 KYGAFLHGNNG
+285 KYSFFYGGNTPLLE
-296 YSVIEGDGEGSI
+296 IETGVEDAPSLLI
-308 LVVKDSY
+308 LRDSY
-315 GNCFVPYLT
+315 MDSLSPFLLASYSR
-324 KNYAKIGVVD
+324 I
-334 FRDFHYGLDTTI
+334 HILDLRYYRASLSDYI
-346 EKEGYDQILILY
+346 AQNGFDDVLVCYSID
-358 NFQTFMSDRDVI
+358 NF
-370 NLIRPSTLQ
+370 STDSNIFLLGR

>member
-7 WIEAIV
+7 WIEAIL

-53 SGQYTKDFEAYTT
+53 SGQYTKDFETYTT

-194 WTTHGA
+194 WTTLGA
-200 YLAYEQFCALKGLTP
+200 YYGFSALAESMGLDCP
-215 FDPSAEQT
+215 DISEYGGRET
-223 VEVPDFYGTHYSAT
+223 VSEEFYGTSWSSSG
-237 RFWNAEPDTI
+237 FSWVEPDSMEIFVTEPEGLEI
-247 TYYSLDNPM
+247 TNYPQGS
-256 TIYQL
+256 
-261 TGEASFEPV
+261 PV
-270 ETVQLMDPD
+270 EGQLYDWSR
-279 KLETQD
+279 LEVKD
-285 KYGAFLHGNNG
+285 KYSFFYGGNTPLLEIETGVEGAPSLLILRDSYMDSLSPFLLEG
-296 YSVIEGDGEGSI
+296 YSRIHILDLRYYRASLSDYIAQNGFDDVLVCYSI
-308 LVVKDSY
+308 DNFSTDSNIFLL
-315 GNCFVPYLT
+315 G
-324 KNYAKIGVVD
+324 
-334 FRDFHYGLDTTI
+334 R
-346 EKEGYDQILILY
+346 
-358 NFQTFMSDRDVI
+358 
-370 NLIRPSTLQ
+370 

>member
-42 QRPAFSFDELF
+42 QRPPFSFDELF
-53 SGQYTKDFEAYTT
+53 SGQYTKDFETYTT

-180 EHSSEYIYYRTDHH
+180 EHSGEYIYYRTDHH
-194 WTTHGA
+194 WTTLGA
-200 YLAYEQFCALKGLTP
+200 YYGFSALAESMGLDCP
-215 FDPSAEQT
+215 DISEYSGRET
-223 VEVPDFYGTHYSAT
+223 VSEEFYGTSWSSSG
-237 RFWNAEPDTI
+237 FSWVEPDSMEIFVTEPEGLEI
-247 TYYSLDNPM
+247 TNYPQGS
-256 TIYQL
+256 
-261 TGEASFEPV
+261 PV
-270 ETVQLMDPD
+270 EGQLYDWSR
-279 KLETQD
+279 LEVKD
-285 KYGAFLHGNNG
+285 KYSFFYGGNTPLLEIETGVEGAPSLL
-296 YSVIEGDGEGSI
+296 I
-308 LVVKDSY
+308 LRDSY
-315 GNCFVPYLT
+315 MDSLSPFLLESYSR
-324 KNYAKIGVVD
+324 I
-334 FRDFHYGLDTTI
+334 HILDLRYYRASLSDYI
-346 EKEGYDQILILY
+346 AQNGFDDVLVCYSID
-358 NFQTFMSDRDVI
+358 NF
-370 NLIRPSTLQ
+370 STDSNIFLLGR